1 MGSPSDLWENEL
13 SLKSQNTQKKYREKF
28 SVFCERWS
36 ATPQELF
43 DQRLSDLKSGDPL
56 NFRRMEKMVERS
68 MKEIVDSGRSVSTAK
83 TLKNA
88 VSLFFVAVDM
98 PLKMRMRNTPNGDT
112 VGQKMMRADQQREL
126 HASLNRFNKKRNTAI
141 LVTLKDGGWRVSDNQ
156 LLTVENY
163 LNAEIFTNAAG
174 EQFRVF
180 NPALTEKCKIRGIL
194 HLGPESCNAID
205 AYLEERREKGLID
218 GYPTLFINR
227 SHKPFTKDTM
237 TGLISQQCRL
247 LGKKFK
253 KLSAHSLRKFHRSM
267 LLNAG
272 VPNSWIDKY
281 QGKKSDTYARPGE
294 ISAPDDLNKL
304 TERYI
309 EAYDALRIFGL
320 SKETKEKLS
329 KFEDMK
335 RSETDIQHY
344 LKTVTET
351 MNSLNE
357 RLDELKREA
366 VESESQ
372 HARERAEQDSRHAR
386 ELAEIKELISK
397 R

>member
-1 MGSPSDLWENEL
+1 MLEMGSPSDLWENEL
-13 SLKSQNTQKKYREKF
+13 SLKSQNTQRKYRQKF
-28 SVFCERWS
+28 RVFCERWN

-43 DQRLSDLKSGDPL
+43 DQRLTDLKSSDPL
-56 NFRRMEKMVERS
+56 NFRRIEKMVEIS
-68 MKEIVDSGRSVSTAK
+68 MKEIVDSGRAAATAK

-88 VSLFFVAVDM
+88 VSLFFVSVDL
-98 PLKMRMRNTPNGDT
+98 PLIMKIRNTPNGDA

-126 HASLNRFNKKRNTAI
+126 LDSLNRFNKKRNTAI

-156 LLTVENY
+156 ILTVENY

-194 HLGPESCNAID
+194 HLGPESCIAID

-227 SHKPFTKDTM
+227 SHKAFTKDTM
-237 TGLISQQCRL
+237 TGMISQQCRL
-247 LGKKFK
+247 LGPKFN

-267 LLNAG
+267 LLDAG
-272 VPNSWIDKY
+272 VPSSWIDKY
-281 QGKKSDTYARPGE
+281 QGKKTDTYARPGE

-304 TERYI
+304 TARYI

-320 SKETKEKLS
+320 SKETKEKLREAE
-329 KFEDMK
+329 KMK
-335 RSETDIQHY
+335 NEKSDLVLMMRRMQ
-344 LKTVTET
+344 ET
-351 MNSLNE
+351 MEFVVTDNANLKAEMAELRKLITE
-357 RLDELKREA
+357 RTGA
-366 VESESQ
+366 
-372 HARERAEQDSRHAR
+372 
-386 ELAEIKELISK
+386 
-397 R
+397 